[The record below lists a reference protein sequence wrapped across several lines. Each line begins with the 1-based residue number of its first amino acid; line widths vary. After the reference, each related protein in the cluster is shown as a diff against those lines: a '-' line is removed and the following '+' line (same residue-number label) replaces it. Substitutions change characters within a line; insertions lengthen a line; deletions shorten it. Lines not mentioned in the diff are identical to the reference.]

1 MNTENRPQENE
12 IDLLLLLRVLLS
24 KAWIIAISAAV
35 LGLGA
40 FIFSAFVLDKQ
51 YQSTAQM
58 YIISRQ
64 NEGTTTYSDLQTSTQ
79 LVKDYKVLVTSRPV
93 LEQVIGNLGLDVSS
107 SQLEQCINVSIATD
121 SRVLTLTVTSND
133 PYVSKM
139 IVDSLA
145 DVSAERI
152 CSVMQLDGANIFEYG
167 NIPAS
172 PSSPSVSKYTAIGAL
187 LGIVLSAAV
196 IIIIYLVDDSIKNS
210 DDVMESLGLSTLALI
225 PMAEEEYNGEN
236 SKSKSKK
243 KIKTKRSA

>member
-1 MNTENRPQENE
+1 MNTDKRPQDTE

-24 KAWIIAISAAV
+24 KAWIMAIAAV
-35 LGLGA
+35 GVGIATFLVSTFL
-40 FIFSAFVLDKQ
+40 IDKQ

-93 LEQVIGNLGLDVSS
+93 LEQVIGNLDLDMTTT
-107 SQLEQCINVSIATD
+107 QLEKHITVTSATD
-121 SRVLTLTVTSND
+121 SRVLTLAVTCDD
-133 PYVSKM
+133 PYKAKM

-167 NIPAS
+167 NIPTTPAS
-172 PSSPSVSKYTAIGAL
+172 PSVKRFTLIGVL
-187 LGIVLSAAV
+187 LGIVVSAGV
-196 IIIIYLVDDSIKNS
+196 IIVIYLVDDTIKNS
-210 DDVMESLGLSTLALI
+210 DDIMEYLELSTLALI
-225 PMAEEEYNGEN
+225 PLAEEEYDGET
-236 SKSKSKK
+236 KSKSKK
-243 KIKTKRSA
+243 KKFRRSA

>member
-1 MNTENRPQENE
+1 MNTDKRQQDTE

-24 KAWIIAISAAV
+24 KIWIIAIAAV
-35 LGLGA
+35 VLGIGA
-40 FIFSAFVLDKQ
+40 FIFSAFVLPKQ

-93 LEQVIGNLGLDVSS
+93 LEQVIGNLGLDMTT
-107 SQLEQCINVSIATD
+107 SQLESCITVSSATD
-121 SRVLTLTVTSND
+121 SRVLTLAVTSSD
-133 PYVSKM
+133 PYMSKM

-167 NIPAS
+167 NIPTSPAS
-172 PSSPSVSKYTAIGAL
+172 PSVKKYTMIGIL
-187 LGIVLSAAV
+187 LGIVLSSAV
-196 IIIIYLVDDSIKNS
+196 IIIIYLVDDTIKTS
-210 DDVMESLGLSTLALI
+210 DDITEYLELSTLALI
-225 PMAEEEYNGEN
+225 PIAEEEYDGYG
-236 SKSKSKK
+236 SSKK
-243 KIKTKRSA
+243 KTNKNKSKRSA